1 MIKGSVQ
8 KEDTA
13 IITICAP
20 NIGALKHIKQIL
32 MDIKGEIDSNTIIVG
47 NVNTPLTSKN

>member
-32 MDIKGEIDSNTIIVG
+32 MDIKGETNYFFLTIM
-47 NVNTPLTSKN
+47 T